1 MTFISLALSLLVA
14 APKPNIIF
22 VLTDDQDL
30 LLGSMRRDGPMQN
43 LIREVVD
50 KVHHYEAHT
59 APRHSPIPHLALSL
73 PLHRNAH
80 TAPRATR
87 LFLTSLSLSPSPP
100 QRTPGRKLHERLC
113 SHPNL
118 LPIAGYDPNWNVHA
132 QQWCPGQH
140 LRR

>member
-1 MTFISLALSLLVA
+1 MTFLSLALSLLVA

-50 KVHHYEAHT
+50 KVHQYEAHT
-59 APRHSPIPHLALSL
+59 APRALAYPHLA
-73 PLHRNAH
+73 P
-80 TAPRATR
+80 P
-87 LFLTSLSLSPSPP
+87 PSPP

-132 QQWCPGQH
+132 QQWCHGQH

>member
-59 APRHSPIPHLALSL
+59 APRG
-73 PLHRNAH
+73 
-80 TAPRATR
+80 TR
-87 LFLTSLSLSPSPP
+87 LSSPRSLSPSPP